1 MKYAICVVITFL
13 HRDPSVLLQLQR
25 EKKVKK
31 MNLKFISQVAVLVCL
46 LHVASADKFGD
57 DPSILIEDPK
67 NHAIDF
73 RHLICKIS

>member
-1 MKYAICVVITFL
+1 M
-13 HRDPSVLLQLQR
+13 
-25 EKKVKK
+25 KK

-46 LHVASADKFGD
+46 VHVASADKFGD

-73 RHLICKIS
+73 RDLNCEIS